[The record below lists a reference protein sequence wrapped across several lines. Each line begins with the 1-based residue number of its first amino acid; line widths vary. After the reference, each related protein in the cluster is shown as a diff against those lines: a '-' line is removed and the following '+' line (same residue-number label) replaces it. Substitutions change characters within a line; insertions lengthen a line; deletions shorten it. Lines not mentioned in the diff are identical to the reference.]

1 MDARRVRRISAGRPV
16 FEFDGGDVSIS
27 SLVREGDTEQG
38 KKFPIP
44 SCNCS
49 GFKLYP
55 YAFPYTIGSG
65 E

>member
-1 MDARRVRRISAGRPV
+1 MVEVTS
-16 FEFDGGDVSIS
+16 GDVPRSE
-27 SLVREGDTEQG
+27 LVGEDEIEQG
-38 KKFPIP
+38 KKFSIP
-44 SCNCS
+44 SWSCS